1 MDAVSSISTTTT
13 ATKPTGFSAM
23 GADEFT
29 KIILSELG
37 QQDPLAPNDTN
48 QLIQQISDI
57 RGIQSDMDL
66 TDRLKALVGH
76 DEFASAAGLIGK
88 NISGISLENER
99 VEGRVVGVSR
109 TSDGSR
115 LTLEDGTRVDF
126 SNVDELIEA
135 AQDEEGGA

>member
-1 MDAVSSISTTTT
+1 
-13 ATKPTGFSAM
+13 M

-66 TDRLKALVGH
+66 SDRLKALVGQ
-76 DEFASAAGLIGK
+76 DEFASAAGLMGK
-88 NISGISLENER
+88 SVSGISLENDR
-99 VEGRVVGVSR
+99 VQGRVVGVSR
-109 TSDGSR
+109 TSSGAR
-115 LTLEDGTRVDF
+115 LQLEDGTRLDF
-126 SNVDELIEA
+126 ANVDELVETVA
-135 AQDEEGGA
+135 SEEGGT